1 MSYIGKEPIV
11 GNYIKLDA
19 ISVVNGQ
26 AAYTMQSAGVAF
38 SPETAQNMIVSLNGV
53 IQAPLSSYTISGSTI
68 TFASNLATGDVIDF
82 IVVLGDA
89 LSIGVPSDSTINSAK
104 LTGNLIFTPVTSS
117 SSGSVTL
124 DFATG
129 NNFTITMTGNITS
142 LAVNNEVAGMTGV
155 ITFVQDGTGGRT
167 VSLSAGDFETASGGG
182 SPAITLSST
191 ASAVDIVPYYCRQAG
206 KIVLGTPILAVG

>member
-26 AAYTMQSAGVAF
+26 AAYTMQSAGVSF
-38 SPETAQNMIVSLNGV
+38 NPETAQNMIVSLNGV
-53 IQAPLSSYTISGSTI
+53 IQAPISSYTISGSTI

-89 LSIGVPSDSTINSAK
+89 LSIGTPSDSTVNSAK

-142 LAVNNEVAGMTGV
+142 LAVNNEFAGQTGV

-191 ASAVDIVPYYCRQAG
+191 ANAVDIVPYYCRQAG

>member
-26 AAYTMQSAGVAF
+26 AAYTMQSAGVSF
-38 SPETAQNMIVSLNGV
+38 NPETAQNMIVSLNGV
-53 IQAPLSSYTISGSTI
+53 IQAPISSYTISGSTI

-89 LSIGVPSDSTINSAK
+89 LSIGTPSDSTVNSAK

-129 NNFTITMTGNITS
+129 NNFTITLTGNITS
-142 LAVNNEVAGMTGV
+142 LAVNNEVAGQTGV

-191 ASAVDIVPYYCRQAG
+191 ANAVDIVPYYCRASG
-206 KIVLGTPILAVG
+206 GIVLGTPILAVG

>member
-26 AAYTMQSAGVAF
+26 AAYTMQSAGVSF
-38 SPETAQNMIVSLNGV
+38 NPETAQNMIVSLNGV
-53 IQAPLSSYTISGSTI
+53 IQAPLSSYSISGSTI

-82 IVVLGDA
+82 IVVLGDS
-89 LSIGVPSDSTINSAK
+89 LSIGTPSDSTVNSAK

-155 ITFVQDGTGGRT
+155 LTFVQDGTGGRT